1 MFGDEQIHHLRTV
14 YNSEHPKEP
23 AIPNG
28 STEEIWKHLKERFH
42 SKCKSGTSEC
52 IISHMMNRPRAPDAW
67 IVNPSEWLSS
77 LDIERVQKQYEKL
90 FKNYKF
96 LGCIP
101 IDFDL
106 KSPTGKC
113 LVDALCSINLKDL
126 YRKGKTQIG
135 IVFNTDVHTGPG
147 EHWIGLFCDI
157 RPELEEPRITYF
169 DSYAQKPEKEVQ
181 RLMKRWAEQWDA
193 TGIHSKPTELTYN
206 KTRHQ
211 YDDSECGM
219 YCLYFHYCCLTGISM
234 KQRIPD
240 EVVRG
245 FRGLLFRVSKK

>member
-1 MFGDEQIHHLRTV
+1 MFGDQQIRHLRTV
-14 YNSEHPKEP
+14 YNSEHSKEP
-23 AIPNG
+23 AIPDG
-28 STEEIWKHLKERFH
+28 SSEEIWKHLQERFH

-52 IISHMMNRPRAPDAW
+52 IISHMMSRPKAPDAW
-67 IVNPSEWLSS
+67 IVNPIEWLSS
-77 LDIERVQKQYEKL
+77 LDIEKVSKQYQKL
-90 FKNYKF
+90 FKNYIF

-147 EHWIGLFCDI
+147 EHWIALFCDI
-157 RPELEEPRITYF
+157 RPELEQPRITYF

-181 RLMKRWAEQWDA
+181 ILMKRWKEEWES
-193 TGIHSKPTELTYN
+193 TTVHEKPMLTTYN
-206 KTRHQ
+206 KIRHQ
-211 YDDSECGM
+211 FKDSECGV
-219 YCLYFHYCCLTGISM
+219 YTLYFHYCCLNEIPM
-234 KQRIPD
+234 DHKIPD
-240 EVVRG
+240 DVINV
-245 FRGLLFRVSKK
+245 FRRLLFKQN